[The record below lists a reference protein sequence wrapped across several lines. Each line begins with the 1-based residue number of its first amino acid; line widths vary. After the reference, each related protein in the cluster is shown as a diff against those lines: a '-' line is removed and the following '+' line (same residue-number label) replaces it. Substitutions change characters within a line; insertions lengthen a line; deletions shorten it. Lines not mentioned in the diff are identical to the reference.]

1 MTSTLTAATLT
12 TTITESISLN
22 GSDQGA
28 TNTFTVASI
37 VEVDKR
43 IVNVPTSEVTILAMG
58 TALASGQ
65 FDEDDVEYLRITNKD
80 DTNHVTLTFK
90 NENSDEMCTKLDAG
104 QSYLYG
110 TDNSGGVKDTM
121 DADSS
126 AISVSLGD
134 LVDITALAD
143 TAAVDLEIF
152 VAST

>member
-12 TTITESISLN
+12 TNITQSISLN

-65 FDEDDVEYLRITNKD
+65 FDEDDVKYLRITNKD

>member
-12 TTITESISLN
+12 TTITESIYLN
-22 GSDQGA
+22 GSDQVA

-43 IVNVPTSEVTILAMG
+43 FVNVPTSEVTILAMG

-65 FDEDDVEYLRITNKD
+65 FDEDDVKYLRITNKD